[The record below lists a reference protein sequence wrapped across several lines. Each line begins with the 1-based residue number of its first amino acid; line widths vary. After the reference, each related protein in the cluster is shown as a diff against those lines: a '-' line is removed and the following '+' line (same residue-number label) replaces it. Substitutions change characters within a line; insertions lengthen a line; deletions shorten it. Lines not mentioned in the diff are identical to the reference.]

1 MQYEERV
8 RSMQN
13 VPRFSHGRRMLRSD
27 GGPNRLLYYLFTDHA
42 MAIEFLKDIGLLRRT
57 MQCDSCG
64 RDMTWSVCSKLSDG
78 FLWQCKRRVAGATC
92 NQSASIRLSRLKE
105 IILLTYDIVCR
116 KPANQIENEY
126 CFSDHTVG
134 PSQTGA
140 CSAGKPCSCFWRA
153 ALLTR
158 PRASS
163 VGESIVGDILL
174 RVSGC
179 LTVLN
184 ESLGKHSLFPLRTTA
199 NTLMDI
205 IRDCGSNRHF
215 GH

>member
-1 MQYEERV
+1 MVWSQ
-8 RSMQN
+8 
-13 VPRFSHGRRMLRSD
+13 
-27 GGPNRLLYYLFTDHA
+27 RLD
-42 MAIEFLKDIGLLRRT
+42 
-57 MQCDSCG
+57 C
-64 RDMTWSVCSKLSDG
+64 SDG
-78 FLWQCKRRVAGATC
+78 FSWRCQRRVAGARC
-92 NQSASIRLSRLKE
+92 NQSASIRHRSWFQWSKLTLQE

-153 ALLTR
+153 ALLTK

-184 ESLGKHSLFPLRTTA
+184 ESLGKHSLFPLRTEPPA
-199 NTLMDI
+199 
-205 IRDCGSNRHF
+205 H
-215 GH
+215 